1 MSPWLDNQHVDD
13 SSSRLAETDFLNP
26 TTNRRASVVQ
36 NQAESCFYSNPCRDI
51 LLAEGT
57 KTMTTE
63 QVENEAL
70 KLKPQARAEL
80 AEKLLRSLEDLSDE
94 DIERLWA
101 EEAVRRDGEL
111 DSGEA
116 SMRDA
121 EDVFRDARARI
132 S

>member
-1 MSPWLDNQHVDD
+1 
-13 SSSRLAETDFLNP
+13 
-26 TTNRRASVVQ
+26 
-36 NQAESCFYSNPCRDI
+36 
-51 LLAEGT
+51 
-57 KTMTTE
+57 MTTE

-70 KLKPQARAEL
+70 KLKPEARAEL

-94 DIERLWA
+94 DIQRLWA
-101 EEAVRRDGEL
+101 EEAVRRDAEL
-111 DSGEA
+111 DSGKA